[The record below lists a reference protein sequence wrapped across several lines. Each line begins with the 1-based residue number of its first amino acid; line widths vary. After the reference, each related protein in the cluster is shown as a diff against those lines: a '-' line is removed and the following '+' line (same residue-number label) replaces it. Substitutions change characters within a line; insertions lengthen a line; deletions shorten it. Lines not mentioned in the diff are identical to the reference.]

1 MNRSSLNNNRSIATK
16 ITANKMKSSKKIA
29 PISIGEGDHQ
39 CLKRSSREE
48 SRFTKTRQRLVN
60 KIELKPHVAHRF
72 TMRAAAMRGNMTVY
86 SVQDHVMA
94 KTASCPAHLYIDRD
108 RTVPKMRKLLTY
120 LIMERLPRAGDVE

>member
-39 CLKRSSREE
+39 MPEKEQPRRVSFHKDSSTACKQDRVETSRGSPFYYE
-48 SRFTKTRQRLVN
+48 SRCHERQ
-60 KIELKPHVAHRF
+60 HD
-72 TMRAAAMRGNMTVY
+72 G
-86 SVQDHVMA
+86 VQDHVMA